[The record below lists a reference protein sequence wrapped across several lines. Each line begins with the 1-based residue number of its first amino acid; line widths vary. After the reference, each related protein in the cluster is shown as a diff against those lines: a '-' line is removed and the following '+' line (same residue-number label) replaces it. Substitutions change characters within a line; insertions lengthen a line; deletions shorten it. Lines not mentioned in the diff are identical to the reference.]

1 MTRPT
6 TPEAYLRK
14 LDRDLK
20 RAGDKPS
27 RFLHLKWCAS
37 QCLIPLAVNRLCM
50 CGGGSPS
57 FFFYRLDDE
66 KAAQAGCKIEAGAG
80 DGLYQAFN
88 LDEGFKFVTAP
99 NKQALVDE
107 QNAIRAENYRLWQE
121 RNGVQS

>member
-14 LDRDLK
+14 LERDLK

-27 RFLHLKWCAS
+27 RFLILKDEAA
-37 QCLIPLAVNRLCM
+37 QRGLAVNRLCM

-66 KAAQAGCKIEAGAG
+66 QAAQGGYNIEAGSG
-80 DGLYQAFN
+80 DGLYQAIN
-88 LDEGFKFVTAP
+88 LEEGFRFVTAP
-99 NKQALVDE
+99 DKQALIDE
-107 QNAIRAENYRLWQE
+107 QHAIRAENYRLWQE